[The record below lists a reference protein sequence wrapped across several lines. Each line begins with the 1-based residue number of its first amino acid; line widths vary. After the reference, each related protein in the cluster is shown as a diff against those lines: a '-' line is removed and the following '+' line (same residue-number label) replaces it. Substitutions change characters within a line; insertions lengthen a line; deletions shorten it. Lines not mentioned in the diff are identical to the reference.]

1 MPEEEGK
8 KKSKQEG
15 RKKLLLLLLLKTET
29 HTPKKFRHSKTL
41 LTMSKR
47 RTRRRRRR
55 RGPTIVIVSRELLT
69 SIDIS
74 IDIIRKILMLIFK
87 VFVFYLFLNFVL
99 YSTAGHTGVD
109 YLRILLQ
116 LKRNNSGDLVLFSK
130 YIARPLK
137 AIRKKCLDLS
147 DKIYDTLFLNKY
159 IKQIKNDQRNRN
171 GGFQSKKKS
180 FLNYFL

>member
-1 MPEEEGK
+1 MENRNARGRRQ

-55 RGPTIVIVSRELLT
+55 GPTIVIVSRELLT

-87 VFVFYLFLNFVL
+87 IFVFYLFLNFVL

-116 LKRNNSGDLVLFSK
+116 LKRNKSGDLVLFSK
-130 YIARPLK
+130 YIARALK
-137 AIRKKCLDLS
+137 AIRKKYLDLS
-147 DKIYDTLFLNKY
+147 GKIYDTFFLIN
-159 IKQIKNDQRNRN
+159 I
-171 GGFQSKKKS
+171 
-180 FLNYFL
+180 